1 MQNWKKA
8 AVIGG
13 LGVGAVLAVTG
24 RRSVGV
30 AVMAGGLA
38 LLASEYPEK
47 FETVWENAPDY
58 VNRATKIFATL
69 QQLSERFAEEAE
81 RRSVAAYHEM
91 RHEYGG

>member
-47 FETVWENAPDY
+47 FETIWENAPDY
-58 VNRATKIFATL
+58 VNRATKIFDTL

>member
-1 MQNWKKA
+1 MQTWKKA
-8 AVIGG
+8 AIIGG
-13 LGVGAVLAVTG
+13 IGAGVVLAVSG

-47 FETVWENAPDY
+47 FETIWENGPDY

-69 QQLSERFAEEAE
+69 QQLSERFAEESE

-91 RHEYGG
+91 RNEYGR